1 MQQSDSSA
9 AGESGQAVLE
19 YGILL
24 ALISVAAIIFLP
36 GISRSATRSSRSSS
50 RLLPDEPT
58 FTQLNAR

>member
-24 ALISVAAIIFLP
+24 ALISVGAIIFLP
-36 GISRSATRSSRSSS
+36 GISGVVTTMYQSVRDAIQSVI
-50 RLLPDEPT
+50 
-58 FTQLNAR
+58 